1 MNAIARRRGQR
12 ERNQLSVGQRG
23 GPVAWFQRVS
33 IPYLLLLPALLL
45 VLLFQLYPTLSAGW
59 YSLHN
64 VLLAKLSQP
73 RFVGLQNFRELLS
86 GPFPNLINPIALVT
100 INWVIGAV
108 ILQVGTGLGLAILL
122 QQPWLKGRDFFRGL
136 FLFPWVIAGIIVG
149 YSWRF
154 IFDPNAGLAN
164 ALLREIGLPP
174 VSWLNTSLL
183 AMPCLL
189 IASTWRAAGYS
200 LVLEMGGL
208 QSVPEEIYDAAAL
221 DGASGLSLVRY
232 IVIPVIRPFLLVDL
246 IVATVAALNAFDF
259 ILTMTRGGPVYR
271 TEVVGLFN
279 YHQAFIYGKIGYG
292 AAISVVI
299 FIVSILLTLGY
310 LFVFRRDEEAF

>member
-1 MNAIARRRGQR
+1 M
-12 ERNQLSVGQRG
+12 
-23 GPVAWFQRVS
+23 
-33 IPYLLLLPALLL
+33 
-45 VLLFQLYPTLSAGW
+45 
-59 YSLHN
+59 
-64 VLLAKLSQP
+64 LLAKLFQP
-73 RFVGLQNFRELLS
+73 RFVGFQNFRDLLS
-86 GPFPNLINPIALVT
+86 GPFPNLINPISLVT

-122 QQPWLKGRDFFRGL
+122 QQPWLKGRGFFRGL

-164 ALLREIGLPP
+164 ALLREVGLSP

-208 QSVPEEIYDAAAL
+208 QSIPEEIYDAAAI
-221 DGASGLSLVRY
+221 DGASGLALVRC
-232 IVIPVIRPFLLVDL
+232 IIIPVIRPFLLIDL

-299 FIVSILLTLGY
+299 FIVSIMLTLGY

>member
-12 ERNQLSVGQRG
+12 ERNQLSAGQRG

-232 IVIPVIRPFLLVDL
+232 IIIPVIRPFLLVDL

>member
-12 ERNQLSVGQRG
+12 ERNQLSIGQHG

-232 IVIPVIRPFLLVDL
+232 IIIPVIRPFLLVDL

-259 ILTMTRGGPVYR
+259 VLTMTRGGPVYR